1 MTAAPFCV
9 ATKFNPIPNT
19 GSQIERAVLA
29 LMQDAYGDEAGNYE
43 YLFSNDWK
51 IRNAPYIQVIAVKSV
66 ETVPHTGIETF
77 SVAVEWKWKGNNE
90 AGQTNP
96 DANWSSINAF
106 VGVGMAA
113 LSQMAGNLG
122 NPNTLP
128 LTVAAEITR
137 LGRLLATADPTNHG
151 DMANFTCS
159 YVEFKGSHRA
169 ESDGQSLFIK
179 EVRQFEICACPANV
193 D

>member
-1 MTAAPFCV
+1 M
-9 ATKFNPIPNT
+9 ATKFLPIPNV

-29 LMQDAYGDEAGNYE
+29 LLQDAYGDESGNYE

-51 IRNAPYIQVIAVKSV
+51 LRTAPYIQVIAVKSS

-96 DANWSSINAF
+96 DANWKSINDF

-113 LSQMAGNLG
+113 LSQTAGNNG
-122 NPNTLP
+122 DPDTLP
-128 LTVAAEITR
+128 ATVAAEINR
-137 LGRLLATADPTNHG
+137 LGRALATTDPTNHA
-151 DMANFTCS
+151 DMADFTCS
-159 YVEFKGSHRA
+159 HVEFKGSHRA

-179 EVRQFEICACPANV
+179 EVRQFEIRACPANV
-193 D
+193 